1 MKDITIFVKLYIQD
15 QRISGQNS
23 KYTSDI
29 PASSTSDVVPC
40 VVF

>member
-29 PASSTSDVVPC
+29 PASSISDVVPC